1 VEESAGRVL
10 VVDDERDTRIL
21 IEDILSG
28 EGYEIRTCSSG
39 EEALELLG
47 REGFDVILC
56 DIKMPGIMGIDLLLH
71 VRRMG
76 LETEVI
82 LMTAYASVQT
92 AVQALRGEAFDYLTK
107 PFSLKE
113 LRQTVRQAMRSR
125 PSADQ
130 QRAVMHLKDLS
141 IDHKARRVWIDHREA
156 RLTRLEFDVLA
167 YLFDN
172 QGDAISR
179 QELLER
185 VWGCSA
191 PDERSDDTVKSC
203 ISRLRRK
210 LGDDAQ
216 NPRYVQNVWG
226 VGYALEE

>member
-1 VEESAGRVL
+1 
-10 VVDDERDTRIL
+10 VVDDDLDTRVL
-21 IEDILSG
+21 IEDILAK
-28 EGYEIRTCSSG
+28 EGHEIRTCSSG
-39 EEALELLG
+39 AEALELLG
-47 REGFDVILC
+47 REEYDVILT
-56 DIKMPGIMGIDLLLH
+56 DIKMPGIMGVDLLLH
-71 VRRMG
+71 VRRLG
-76 LETEVI
+76 LNTEVI

-125 PSADQ
+125 PVTNQ

-141 IDHKARRVWIDHREA
+141 IDHKARRVWIDHHEA

-172 QGDAISR
+172 RGDAISR

-216 NPRYVQNVWG
+216 NPQYIQNVWG
-226 VGYALEE
+226 VGYTLDE